1 MGADKKAS
9 QAAEQTVAATM
20 QPTQETS
27 IPSVPV
33 VATTSVKAG
42 LIKKKGSYAENIFDL
57 AVSPQT
63 AARCTQHCALICL
76 SFQML
81 KMSHN
86 CDLYCHV
93 LQSFC
98 SSQVLPQP
106 QRPHSLG
113 DLLTAA

>member
-20 QPTQETS
+20 QETS

-33 VATTSVKAG
+33 VATNSVKAG

-57 AVSPQT
+57 AVSSQT
-63 AARCTQHCALICL
+63 AARCTQHCALVCL
-76 SFQML
+76 TFQMQ
-81 KMSHN
+81 KKPHN

-98 SSQVLPQP
+98 NPQFFL
-106 QRPHSLG
+106 SLNVHI
-113 DLLTAA
+113 A